1 MNYLWTKYL
10 FYKFIDDEK
19 IYLYNFRNGKD
30 FFLSKEEFETKKFKD
45 DNEFHFLV
53 SNEFLVDSNVDELS
67 EYIANAENE
76 VLTKHK
82 LELTIIPTDA
92 CNFRCVYCYETKE
105 SHRMSEES
113 WDILFQYVYKQLPKL
128 SMLIINWFGGEPLLC
143 SNEVIKFMNS
153 CKAACKEFRVLLFS
167 TMTTNAYLLST
178 DVFNGLVRS
187 GVYFFQITVDGLEH
201 THNRQRPLKS
211 GAGSFEKIISNLRNI
226 KKSCKFPFIQIVIR
240 VNISKKII
248 RDFESFLN
256 FFEKNFGEDKR
267 FILYIEK
274 VQDWG
279 GEDIKS
285 FKCNM
290 PTDKNYIMAWEMAAE
305 KEINVPEFFKYSH
318 EINVCAAS
326 RENGFIVNWDL
337 TLHKC
342 TLAMYDL
349 DTDIRLLNCIGK
361 IKSDGVAFID
371 RGKQKT
377 WVGIKKDLSKCQSC
391 KFLPQC
397 YAVGCSYRRVKG
409 IAEDCRKEDLNSI
422 CMIQFSR
429 IGEI

>member
-167 TMTTNAYLLST
+167 TMTTNAYL
-178 DVFNGLVRS
+178 
-187 GVYFFQITVDGLEH
+187 
-201 THNRQRPLKS
+201 
-211 GAGSFEKIISNLRNI
+211 
-226 KKSCKFPFIQIVIR
+226 
-240 VNISKKII
+240 
-248 RDFESFLN
+248 
-256 FFEKNFGEDKR
+256 
-267 FILYIEK
+267 
-274 VQDWG
+274 
-279 GEDIKS
+279 
-285 FKCNM
+285 
-290 PTDKNYIMAWEMAAE
+290 
-305 KEINVPEFFKYSH
+305 
-318 EINVCAAS
+318 
-326 RENGFIVNWDL
+326 
-337 TLHKC
+337 
-342 TLAMYDL
+342 
-349 DTDIRLLNCIGK
+349 
-361 IKSDGVAFID
+361 
-371 RGKQKT
+371 
-377 WVGIKKDLSKCQSC
+377 
-391 KFLPQC
+391 
-397 YAVGCSYRRVKG
+397 
-409 IAEDCRKEDLNSI
+409 
-422 CMIQFSR
+422 
-429 IGEI
+429 